1 MKSLGYSKSDL
12 RGVESLTLRFEP
24 LRMKVLCMYEREI
37 KLAGLVKKVVKA
49 KLFMVNIDV
58 QAGDCLGQV
67 TVVKGPA
74 HM

>member
-1 MKSLGYSKSDL
+1 
-12 RGVESLTLRFEP
+12 
-24 LRMKVLCMYEREI
+24 MKVLCMYEREI